1 MTKRLF
7 GIALLTG
14 FLFVNAYDAQAQTT
28 FGVRGGISV
37 ANASLDVGQDFD
49 KSNRTGYVG
58 GVFLDWASSGLF
70 GFQVAAQYVQKGVE
84 LDINS
89 VKSDFDLAYLEV
101 PIVAKLGLPVGP
113 IRPSVFGGA
122 ALGFKTACEDASG
135 DDCGEN
141 VKGTEWS
148 GVAGADL
155 AIYIGGISLWADAR
169 YHFGL
174 SNISKDALIQEA
186 KNRNWTLQ
194 VGLGF

>member
-1 MTKRLF
+1 MLKRLF

-14 FLFVNAYDAQAQTT
+14 FLFVSASEAQAQTT

-101 PIVAKLGLPVGP
+101 PIVAKLGLPLGP

-122 ALGFKTACEDASG
+122 ALGFKTACEDAAG
-135 DDCGEN
+135 DDCGES

-174 SNISKDALIQEA
+174 NNISKDTLIQEA